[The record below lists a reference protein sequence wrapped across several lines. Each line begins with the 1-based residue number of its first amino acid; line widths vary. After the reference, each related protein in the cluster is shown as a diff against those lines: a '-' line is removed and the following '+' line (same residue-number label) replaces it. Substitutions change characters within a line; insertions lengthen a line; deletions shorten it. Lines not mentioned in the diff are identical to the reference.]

1 MMTFLIYYI
10 GVLAIYIVSI
20 YMFSKL
26 TNKKIL
32 NKRTSAFWIWGA
44 ATFHTTINVLKISV
58 IVPFLTLICF
68 CFLFKKLFNEDLK
81 KTIIYSIIIWSISL
95 IIDVIMMLIMNFIQI
110 YGIDNKWSEIL
121 KVVSSLMMT
130 LLLFI
135 ISQIKVCIKFI
146 NKFYEKLNKLKINKV
161 GVIGIIILLF
171 ILELLSFNNMDNK
184 YIIILVLTASIFFC
198 FLICYFISLNY
209 QIVTLKETNSIL
221 EQSNEASLEL
231 ISEYRI
237 LKHNLEHNLLGIK
250 TVSNKKSKELIDAL
264 IAEYNSKF
272 YIKHDITSMP
282 AGINGFILEK
292 FYKYAE
298 EDLKITVEN
307 KVKKKILGLLGPR
320 NYNLFCEA
328 LGVTLDNALESTV
341 KSKEKMLYLEFK
353 ETKESLMVIVANT
366 FTGNVELDKLGT
378 KEYTSRKTGHGLG
391 LYSLF
396 NRKNLF
402 ITTSIKNN
410 LFINKIE
417 VKKRKENK
425 V

>member
-10 GVLAIYIVSI
+10 GVLTLYIVSI

-26 TNKKIL
+26 TNRKIL
-32 NKRTSAFWIWGA
+32 KMKISGFWIWAA
-44 ATFHTTINVLKISV
+44 ATLHTIINVLKINV

-68 CFLFKKLFNEDLK
+68 CFLFKKLFNESLK

-95 IIDVIMMLIMNFIQI
+95 IIDVITMLVMNFIQI
-110 YGIDNKWSEIL
+110 YGIDNEWAEIL
-121 KVVSSLMMT
+121 KVVSSLVMS
-130 LLLFI
+130 LILFI
-135 ISQIKVCIKFI
+135 ISQIKICIKFI
-146 NKFYEKLNKLKINKV
+146 NKFYEKLDKLKINKI
-161 GVIGIIILLF
+161 GVIGIVLLF
-171 ILELLSFNNMDNK
+171 FVIGLLCFNNMDNQ
-184 YIIILVLTASIFFC
+184 YIIISVLILAIVLC
-198 FLICYFISLNY
+198 ILICCFISLNY

-250 TVSNKKSKELIDAL
+250 TVSNKKTKELIDAL

-307 KVKKKILGLLGPR
+307 KIKKKILGLLGPR

-341 KSKEKMLYLEFK
+341 KSKEKLLYLEFK
-353 ETKESLMVIVANT
+353 ETEESLMATVANT
-366 FTGNVELDKLGT
+366 FTGNIELDKLGT

-417 VKKRKENK
+417 VKKRKDN
-425 V
+425 

>member
-1 MMTFLIYYI
+1 MIIYIFYYLGI
-10 GVLAIYIVSI
+10 LALDIVSI
-20 YMFSKL
+20 YMFGKL
-26 TNKKIL
+26 TKKKFIKS
-32 NKRTSAFWIWGA
+32 KRNYFWICLV
-44 ATFHTTINVLKISV
+44 ATVQLFINIFQINTFL
-58 IVPFLTLICF
+58 PFLALLFF
-68 CFLFKKLFNEDLK
+68 CFLFQKFFDEDLK
-81 KTIIYSIIIWSISL
+81 KSIIYSIIIWSISL
-95 IIDVIMMLIMNFIQI
+95 VIDVITMLGMNLIEV
-110 YGIDNKWSEIL
+110 YGNNAELSEIFKIL
-121 KVVSSLMMT
+121 SSIIMVLI
-130 LLLFI
+130 LFI
-135 ISQIKVCIKFI
+135 ISQINICIKFI
-146 NKFYEKLNKLKINKV
+146 NKFYEKLDKLKINKF
-161 GVIGIIILLF
+161 GLISIVILF
-171 ILELLSFNNMDNK
+171 FVTGLLSFINMDNK
-184 YIIILVLTASIFFC
+184 YILILGLIFAVALC
-198 FLICYFISLNY
+198 FLIYYFISLNY

-231 ISEYRI
+231 ISEYRV

-250 TVSNKKSKELIDAL
+250 TVSNKKTKELIDAL

-307 KVKKKILGLLGPR
+307 KIKKKILGLLGPR

-341 KSKEKMLYLEFK
+341 KSKEKLLYLEFK
-353 ETKESLMVIVANT
+353 ETKESLMATVANT
-366 FTGNVELDKLGT
+366 FTGNIELDKLGT

-410 LFINKIE
+410 LFINKIK
-417 VKKRKENK
+417 VKKRKDN
-425 V
+425 

>member
-1 MMTFLIYYI
+1 MITTIAILYITSLISELSLIYFYEKLSRSEKRI
-10 GVLAIYIVSI
+10 NFKIIFMILLIPVIQVIAKTLGLDVIIPIISIFYFIVLFKCI
-20 YMFSKL
+20 FQGTLKE
-26 TNKKIL
+26 
-32 NKRTSAFWIWGA
+32 
-44 ATFHTTINVLKISV
+44 TINY
-58 IVPFLTLICF
+58 
-68 CFLFKKLFNEDLK
+68 E
-81 KTIIYSIIIWSISL
+81 IIIWT
-95 IIDVIMMLIMNFIQI
+95 IITLLDVIMMLLINPINI
-110 YGIDNKWSEIL
+110 EVEISKGISSIVLSTIIVILASSKAVL
-121 KVVSSLMMT
+121 KVLRA
-130 LLLFI
+130 LYKRLD
-135 ISQIKVCIKFI
+135 
-146 NKFYEKLNKLKINKV
+146 KINLNYLYL
-161 GVIGIIILLF
+161 IITIVLF
-171 ILELLSFNNMDNK
+171 LIVEYLGFKNVDNK
-184 YIIILVLTASIFFC
+184 YIVVSALLIGIVLALIVVNFVVLYYEII
-198 FLICYFISLNY
+198 
-209 QIVTLKETNSIL
+209 TLRTTNEIL

-250 TVSNKKSKELIDAL
+250 TVSNKKTKERIDAL

-307 KVKKKILGLLGPR
+307 KIKKKILGLLGPR

-341 KSKEKMLYLEFK
+341 KSKEKLLYLEFK
-353 ETKESLMVIVANT
+353 ETEESLMATVANT
-366 FTGNVELDKLGT
+366 FTGNIELDKLGT

-417 VKKRKENK
+417 VKKRKDN
-425 V
+425 

>member
-1 MMTFLIYYI
+1 MMTTIAILYITSLISELSLIYFYEKLSRSEKRI
-10 GVLAIYIVSI
+10 NLKIIFMILLIPVIQVIAKTLGLDVIIPIISIFYFIVLFKCI
-20 YMFSKL
+20 FQGTLKE
-26 TNKKIL
+26 
-32 NKRTSAFWIWGA
+32 
-44 ATFHTTINVLKISV
+44 TINY
-58 IVPFLTLICF
+58 
-68 CFLFKKLFNEDLK
+68 E
-81 KTIIYSIIIWSISL
+81 IIIWTIGTL
-95 IIDVIMMLIMNFIQI
+95 LDVIMMLLIVPININTELSKSMSSIFLSLVIVAIASSNAV
-110 YGIDNKWSEIL
+110 L
-121 KVVSSLMMT
+121 KVLRA
-130 LLLFI
+130 LYKRLD
-135 ISQIKVCIKFI
+135 
-146 NKFYEKLNKLKINKV
+146 KINLNYLYL
-161 GVIGIIILLF
+161 IITIVLF
-171 ILELLSFNNMDNK
+171 LIVEYLGFKNVDNK
-184 YIIILVLTASIFFC
+184 YIVVSALLIGIVLALIVVNFVVLYYEII
-198 FLICYFISLNY
+198 
-209 QIVTLKETNSIL
+209 TLRTTNEIL

-250 TVSNKKSKELIDAL
+250 TVSNKKTKELIDAL

-307 KVKKKILGLLGPR
+307 KIRKKILGLLGPR

-341 KSKEKMLYLEFK
+341 KSKEKLLYLEFK
-353 ETKESLMVIVANT
+353 ETEESLMATVANT
-366 FTGNVELDKLGT
+366 FTGNIELDKLGT

-417 VKKRKENK
+417 VKKRKDN
-425 V
+425 

>member
-1 MMTFLIYYI
+1 MRALYKRLDKINLNYLYLIITIVLFLIVEYL
-10 GVLAIYIVSI
+10 G
-20 YMFSKL
+20 FK
-26 TNKKIL
+26 
-32 NKRTSAFWIWGA
+32 
-44 ATFHTTINVLKISV
+44 NV
-58 IVPFLTLICF
+58 
-68 CFLFKKLFNEDLK
+68 
-81 KTIIYSIIIWSISL
+81 
-95 IIDVIMMLIMNFIQI
+95 
-110 YGIDNKWSEIL
+110 
-121 KVVSSLMMT
+121 
-130 LLLFI
+130 
-135 ISQIKVCIKFI
+135 
-146 NKFYEKLNKLKINKV
+146 
-161 GVIGIIILLF
+161 
-171 ILELLSFNNMDNK
+171 DNK
-184 YIIILVLTASIFFC
+184 YIVVSALLIGIVLALIVVNFVVLYYEII
-198 FLICYFISLNY
+198 
-209 QIVTLKETNSIL
+209 TLRTTNSIL

-231 ISEYRI
+231 ISEYRV

-250 TVSNKKSKELIDAL
+250 TVSNKKTKELIDAL

-307 KVKKKILGLLGPR
+307 KIKKKILGLLGPR

-341 KSKEKMLYLEFK
+341 KSKEKLLYLEFK
-353 ETKESLMVIVANT
+353 ETEESLMATVANT
-366 FTGNVELDKLGT
+366 FTGNIELDKLGT

-417 VKKRKENK
+417 VKKRKDN
-425 V
+425 

>member
-1 MMTFLIYYI
+1 MITTIAILYITSLISELSLIYFYAKLSRSEKRI
-10 GVLAIYIVSI
+10 NSKIIFMILLIPVIQVIAKTLGLDVIIPIISIFYFIVLFKCI
-20 YMFSKL
+20 FQGTLKE
-26 TNKKIL
+26 
-32 NKRTSAFWIWGA
+32 
-44 ATFHTTINVLKISV
+44 TINY
-58 IVPFLTLICF
+58 
-68 CFLFKKLFNEDLK
+68 E
-81 KTIIYSIIIWSISL
+81 IIIWT
-95 IIDVIMMLIMNFIQI
+95 IITLLDVIMMLLINPINI
-110 YGIDNKWSEIL
+110 EVEISKGISSIVLSTIIVILASSNAVL
-121 KVVSSLMMT
+121 KVLRA
-130 LLLFI
+130 LYKRLD
-135 ISQIKVCIKFI
+135 
-146 NKFYEKLNKLKINKV
+146 KINLNYLYL
-161 GVIGIIILLF
+161 IITIVLF
-171 ILELLSFNNMDNK
+171 LIVEYLGFKNVDNK
-184 YIIILVLTASIFFC
+184 YIVVSALLIGIVLALIVVNFVVLYYEII
-198 FLICYFISLNY
+198 
-209 QIVTLKETNSIL
+209 TLRTTNSIL

-231 ISEYRI
+231 ISEYRV

-250 TVSNKKSKELIDAL
+250 TVSNKKTKELIDAL

-307 KVKKKILGLLGPR
+307 KIKKKILGLLGPR

-341 KSKEKMLYLEFK
+341 KSKEKLLYLEFK
-353 ETKESLMVIVANT
+353 ETEESLMATVANT
-366 FTGNVELDKLGT
+366 FTGNIELDKLGT

-417 VKKRKENK
+417 VKKIKDN
-425 V
+425 

>member
-1 MMTFLIYYI
+1 MITTIAILYITSLISELSLIYFYEKLSRSEKRI
-10 GVLAIYIVSI
+10 NLKIIFMILLIPVIQVIAKTLGLDVIIPIISIFYFIVLFKCI
-20 YMFSKL
+20 FQGTLKE
-26 TNKKIL
+26 
-32 NKRTSAFWIWGA
+32 
-44 ATFHTTINVLKISV
+44 TINY
-58 IVPFLTLICF
+58 
-68 CFLFKKLFNEDLK
+68 E
-81 KTIIYSIIIWSISL
+81 IIIWT
-95 IIDVIMMLIMNFIQI
+95 IITLLDVIMMLLINPINI
-110 YGIDNKWSEIL
+110 EVEISKGISSIVLSTIIVILASSNAVL
-121 KVVSSLMMT
+121 KVLRA
-130 LLLFI
+130 LYKRLD
-135 ISQIKVCIKFI
+135 
-146 NKFYEKLNKLKINKV
+146 KINLNYLYL
-161 GVIGIIILLF
+161 IITIVLF
-171 ILELLSFNNMDNK
+171 LIVEYLGFKNVDNK
-184 YIIILVLTASIFFC
+184 YIVVSALLIGIVLALIVVNFVVLYYEII
-198 FLICYFISLNY
+198 
-209 QIVTLKETNSIL
+209 TLRTTNEIL

-250 TVSNKKSKELIDAL
+250 TVSNKKTKELIDAL

-307 KVKKKILGLLGPR
+307 KIKKKILGLLGPR

-341 KSKEKMLYLEFK
+341 KSKEKLLYLEFK
-353 ETKESLMVIVANT
+353 ETEESLMATVANT
-366 FTGNVELDKLGT
+366 FTGNIELDKLGT

-417 VKKRKENK
+417 VKKRKDN
-425 V
+425 

>member
-10 GVLAIYIVSI
+10 GVLTLYIVSI

-26 TNKKIL
+26 TNRKIL
-32 NKRTSAFWIWGA
+32 KMKISGFWIWTA
-44 ATFHTTINVLKISV
+44 ATLHTIINVLKINV

-68 CFLFKKLFNEDLK
+68 CFLFKKLFNESLK

-95 IIDVIMMLIMNFIQI
+95 IIDVITMLVMNFIQI
-110 YGIDNKWSEIL
+110 YGIDNEWAEIL
-121 KVVSSLMMT
+121 KVVSSLVMS
-130 LLLFI
+130 LILFI
-135 ISQIKVCIKFI
+135 ISQIKICIKFI
-146 NKFYEKLNKLKINKV
+146 NKFYEKLDKLKINKI
-161 GVIGIIILLF
+161 GVIGIVLLF
-171 ILELLSFNNMDNK
+171 FVIGLLCFNNMDNQ
-184 YIIILVLTASIFFC
+184 YIIISVLILAIVLC
-198 FLICYFISLNY
+198 ILICCFISLNY

-250 TVSNKKSKELIDAL
+250 TVSNKKTKELIDAL

-307 KVKKKILGLLGPR
+307 KIKKKILGLLGPR

-341 KSKEKMLYLEFK
+341 KSKEKLLYLEFK
-353 ETKESLMVIVANT
+353 ETEESLMATVANT
-366 FTGNVELDKLGT
+366 FTGNIELDKLGT

-417 VKKRKENK
+417 VKKRKDN
-425 V
+425 